1 MSILDGN
8 NQTGDKRTLIAVVLS
23 VVVISGGF
31 LLQAT
36 LFPAPRAK
44 PIQTA
49 QAQPTQTAQPTA
61 VAENAQPTPVA
72 AQIVGEQAKAS
83 NLSIESAGAKGI
95 STQAAESPLSER
107 TYTISTDLLQ
117 AVLTNKGGDLVS
129 LKLKLHKDKEGAVDL
144 VVPGKGGAGG
154 LSLAFG
160 DTGTAPVSDLM
171 SAMQLDSSTI
181 VFSGKY
187 LAMVPGKSTP
197 VPFVMK
203 KTYTFRNGE
212 YMFGLAVSFEN
223 SVNEIIPLGASGVC
237 LLPLPGAA
245 DWASAHERSRQLHRL
260 SPLCEAGRGQGKGGL
275 AEGRGS
281 LGREGPADLG
291 RTLGKVLFLPCRAG
305 PQLLQD
311 DLFDGPGPGAVPDRR
326 SDDISA
332 GHKRQQADGRV
343 LFLFRA
349 QDQYRIKEIQ
359 LRRQECIQAERPQS
373 RASGQFL

>member
-181 VFSGKY
+181 VFSGNY
-187 LAMVPGKSTP
+187 LAIVPGKLTP

-212 YMFGLAVSFEN
+212 YMFGLAVSFE
-223 SVNEIIPLGASGVC
+223 SVNEILPLGASGVAYS
-237 LLPLPGAA
+237 L
-245 DWASAHERSRQLHRL
+245 
-260 SPLCEAGRGQGKGGL
+260 
-275 AEGRGS
+275 S
-281 LGREGPADLG
+281 LGPQIGPRLTSAPGSYTDYRRFVRLVG
-291 RTLGKVLFLPCRAG
+291 GKEKEDSPKAGVPLVVKDQPTWVGLSGKYFSFL
-305 PQLLQD
+305 
-311 DLFDGPGPGAVPDRR
+311 AVPDL
-326 SDDISA
+326 SSF
-332 GHKRQQADGRV
+332 KTTYSM
-343 LFLFRA
+343 A
-349 QDQYRIKEIQ
+349 QDPELFQTDVLTISRPAINAS
-359 LRRQECIQAERPQS
+359 RQTDEYYFYFGPKTNTELKKYNYADKNAFKQS
-373 RASGQFL
+373 GLKTWTLAPR

>member
-181 VFSGKY
+181 VFSGNY
-187 LAMVPGKSTP
+187 LAIVPGKLTP

-223 SVNEIIPLGASGVC
+223 SVNEILPLGASGVAYS
-237 LLPLPGAA
+237 L
-245 DWASAHERSRQLHRL
+245 
-260 SPLCEAGRGQGKGGL
+260 
-275 AEGRGS
+275 S
-281 LGREGPADLG
+281 LGPQIGPRLTSA
-291 RTLGKVLFLPCRAG
+291 
-305 PQLLQD
+305 
-311 DLFDGPGPGAVPDRR
+311 PGSSTPTIA
-326 SDDISA
+326 A
-332 GHKRQQADGRV
+332 
-343 LFLFRA
+343 L
-349 QDQYRIKEIQ
+349 
-359 LRRQECIQAERPQS
+359 
-373 RASGQFL
+373 